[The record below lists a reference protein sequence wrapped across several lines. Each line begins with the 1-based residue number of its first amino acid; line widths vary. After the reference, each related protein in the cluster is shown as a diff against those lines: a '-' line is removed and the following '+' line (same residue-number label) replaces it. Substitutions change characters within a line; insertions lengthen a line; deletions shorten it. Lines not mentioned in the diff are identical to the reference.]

1 MKQIESFKFFD
12 SSMFA
17 WFLLLLLFHFR
28 LVTVA
33 SIDQKLNVLA
43 NDEVFLA
50 TKEKVNSGVEEEKKN
65 S

>member
-1 MKQIESFKFFD
+1 MLYLSLSK
-12 SSMFA
+12 A
-17 WFLLLLLFHFR
+17 HFLLFQR

-33 SIDQKLNVLA
+33 PIEQKLTVLA